1 MPAQPLSQEQLS
13 EAANLKALFKAWQ
26 ASRKESGLPS
36 SQEAA
41 ADMLGFGQSALA
53 QYLNGKIPLN
63 IDAGA
68 KFAAMLGVSL
78 SDFSP
83 SLADQATRVAG
94 SVAGLRVTDDDD
106 HAPPTV
112 AIQMVSVHVQ
122 AGIDGFVMEPIMD
135 EDGRH
140 HVPREFMEENDLR
153 AASLVAVK
161 VRGDS
166 MQPLMYD
173 GDIAVINTTDR
184 ARKNGGV
191 FAMNYNGQAVV
202 KRLVYERR
210 EWYLA
215 SDNPEFKP
223 APCHGADCIVIGR
236 VVHFTPKNFRD
247 RL

>member
-1 MPAQPLSQEQLS
+1 MPAQPLSSEQLS
-13 EAANLKALFKAWQ
+13 EATALKELFKSWQ
-26 ASRKESGLPS
+26 ATRKESGLPS

-68 KFAAMLGVSL
+68 KFAALLGVGL

-83 SLADQATRVAG
+83 SLADQAVRVAG
-94 SVAGLRVTDDDD
+94 SVTGVRVTDDDD
-106 HAPPTV
+106 HAPATI
-112 AIQMVSVHVQ
+112 AIQMVSMHVQ
-122 AGIDGFVMEPIMD
+122 AGIDDFAFEPILD
-135 EDGRH
+135 EEGQH
-140 HVPREFMEENDLR
+140 HVPRNFLEENDLR
-153 AASLVAVK
+153 PAALVAVK
-161 VRGDS
+161 VKGDS
-166 MQPLMYD
+166 MQPLMYE
-173 GDIAVINTTDR
+173 GDIAVVNTTDR
-184 ARKNGGV
+184 SRKNGGV

-202 KRLVYERR
+202 KRLVYDRR

-223 APCHGADCIVIGR
+223 APCRGAECIVIGR
-236 VVHFTPKNFRD
+236 IVHFTPKNFRD

>member
-1 MPAQPLSQEQLS
+1 MPAQPLSQDQLS
-13 EAANLKALFKAWQ
+13 EAAKLKDLFKSWQ

-68 KFAAMLGVSL
+68 KFAALLGVGL

-94 SVAGLRVTDDDD
+94 SVTGLRVTDDDD
-106 HAPPTV
+106 HAPPTI
-112 AIQMVSVHVQ
+112 AIPMVSVHVQ
-122 AGIDGFVMEPIMD
+122 AGIDGFVIEPILD

-140 HVPREFMEENDLR
+140 YVPRQFIEENDLHPD
-153 AASLVAVK
+153 SLVAVK

-166 MQPLMYD
+166 MQPMIFD
-173 GDIAVINTTDR
+173 GDIAVVNTIDR
-184 ARKNGGV
+184 TRKNGGV

-202 KRLVYERR
+202 KRLTYDRR
-210 EWYLA
+210 EWFLA
-215 SDNPEFKP
+215 SDNPDFEP
-223 APCHGADCIVIGR
+223 VPCRGADCIVIGR